1 MVMLRC
7 VALPVLILHIL
18 LQAHPQS
25 QTPKP
30 DAPDQ
35 AMPAGNGVFFRVGAV
50 GWTRLERPKME
61 DSKAHGLGHFI
72 DTNGMTRLSVTL
84 SYSGASAAIQISNA
98 KPTFFVRGIGSAK
111 EALIVQVTR
120 KKDCREAKVDSTE
133 ATFDNKM
140 GFKRGEIRRVTTS
153 PLSKTSFTVTPD
165 EGLKPGE
172 YLLVLG
178 GDDTVFDF
186 GVSSP
191 QK

>member
-1 MVMLRC
+1 M
-7 VALPVLILHIL
+7 
-18 LQAHPQS
+18 
-25 QTPKP
+25 P
-30 DAPDQ
+30 D
-35 AMPAGNGVFFRVGAV
+35 GNGVFFREGTS
-50 GWTRLERPKME
+50 GWTRLEHAKME
-61 DSKAHGLGHFI
+61 DSRAHGMGHFI

-84 SYSGASAAIQISNA
+84 SYSGAQAAIQISSP
-98 KPTFFVRGIGSAK
+98 KPTFFVRGMGSAR

-120 KKDCREAKVDSTE
+120 KKDSREAKVDSTE

-140 GFKRGEIRRVTTS
+140 GFKRGEIHRVTTS
-153 PLSKTSFTVTPD
+153 PLSKTSFTVIPD
-165 EGLKPGE
+165 ERLKPGE